1 MFKRIIVAGSRNYHN
16 YQEAESYINFCICRI
31 RKEYN
36 LVFVSGGCRG
46 ADALGERYAISNG
59 YAVERH
65 PAKWQPYGKAAGP
78 IRNRT
83 MIMSADYVICFWDYQ
98 SRGTAS
104 LIEYAKE
111 FNKLIRI
118 KKFRHMHRPNKMAM
132 HIHSPASILLSS
144 PIFCRQPYSLKNTAL
159 PFDCRSVVVRL
170 ITSISRRL
178 FEDL

>member
-1 MFKRIIVAGSRNYHN
+1 MFGEAMIKRIIVAGSRNYHN

-65 PAKWQPYGKAAGP
+65 PAKWQLYGKAAGP

-111 FNKLIRI
+111 FNKPIRI
-118 KKFRHMHRPNKMAM
+118 KK
-132 HIHSPASILLSS
+132 ISSYASS
-144 PIFCRQPYSLKNTAL
+144 
-159 PFDCRSVVVRL
+159 
-170 ITSISRRL
+170 
-178 FEDL
+178 E

>member
-1 MFKRIIVAGSRNYHN
+1 MFGEAMIKRIIVAGSRNYHN
-16 YQEAESYINFCICRI
+16 YQEAESYINFCICQI

-65 PAKWQPYGKAAGP
+65 PAKWQLYGKAAGP

-104 LIEYAKE
+104 LIE
-111 FNKLIRI
+111 
-118 KKFRHMHRPNKMAM
+118 
-132 HIHSPASILLSS
+132 
-144 PIFCRQPYSLKNTAL
+144 
-159 PFDCRSVVVRL
+159 
-170 ITSISRRL
+170 
-178 FEDL
+178 